1 MLYEELLFRGYLLY
15 QAMRLLG
22 ARRAVLLD
30 AAAFG
35 VYHWFSYDESS
46 AGRFLLPLLLLI
58 LPELL
63 LASLLALLS
72 ILIHAWIGMWQV
84 LTDYVKP
91 VAVRLVLQLAI
102 VVTLVV
108 YLLYGTIVVWG
119 A

>member
-1 MLYEELLFRGYLLY
+1 MVSNVY
-15 QAMRLLG
+15 ALG
-22 ARRAVLLD
+22 RN
-30 AAAFG
+30 G
-35 VYHWFSYDESS
+35 VHDW
-46 AGRFLLPLLLLI
+46 LLLRASAII
-58 LPELL
+58 LTLYILYILGFVVLAQELTFDVWHGFF
-63 LASLLALLS
+63 SSSITKVFTLLALLS